1 MTKDKD
7 QSIIA
12 KISFWGNLI
21 AVVSFVIL
29 FMSLFINYIHPMAFF
44 KILTYIC
51 RFLII
56 LGFIFMAIPDV
67 IDKNTK
73 KIILDIVIIIAFI
86 FLLL

>member
-1 MTKDKD
+1 MSNDKNHTMTT
-7 QSIIA
+7 

-21 AVVSFVIL
+21 AVVSFVLL
-29 FMSLFINYIHPMAFF
+29 FMSIFINYIHPMSFI
-44 KILTYIC
+44 KTLTFIFRY
-51 RFLII
+51 LII
-56 LGFIFMAIPDV
+56 LGFIIMAIPDV

>member
-1 MTKDKD
+1 MSNDKD
-7 QSIIA
+7 QTIST

-21 AVVSFVIL
+21 AVVSFVLL
-29 FMSLFINYIHPMAFF
+29 FMSIFINYIHPMPFIKSF
-44 KILTYIC
+44 TYIF
-51 RFLII
+51 RYLII
-56 LGFIFMAIPDV
+56 LGFFIMTIPDV